1 MPGISL
7 LGFIAAALVL
17 LLTPGPGV
25 MYIVAR
31 SIGQGSRA
39 GLVSVLGL
47 SAGAL
52 VHVAAAA
59 AGISTIL
66 LASATAF
73 GLVKAAGAAYLIY
86 LGIRTLLARGAVAS
100 TEVCT
105 PRSSRRL
112 FADGVLVSVL
122 NPKIALFFLAFLPQF
137 VDPARGPVAQQIL
150 LLGLLY
156 VAMALVTDSAYALLA
171 GSLRH
176 GLRDRALQGPLPR
189 YISGS
194 VYLGLGVG
202 TALIGRRL

>member
-1 MPGISL
+1 MLGISL

-47 SAGAL
+47 AAGAL

-59 AGISTIL
+59 AGMSAIL

-86 LGIRTLLARGAVAS
+86 LGIRTLLARGAVAG

-105 PRSSRRL
+105 PRSSGRL
-112 FADGVLVSVL
+112 CADGALVSIL

-137 VDPARGPVAQQIL
+137 VDPGRGPVAQQIL

-156 VAMALVTDSAYALLA
+156 VALALVTDSAYALLA

-176 GLRDRALQGPLPR
+176 RLRDRALQGPLPR

-194 VYLGLGVG
+194 VYLGLGLG
-202 TALIGRRL
+202 TALTGRRL

>member
-47 SAGAL
+47 AAGAL
-52 VHVAAAA
+52 MHVAAAA

-73 GLVKAAGAAYLIY
+73 GFVKAAGAAYLIY
-86 LGIRTLLARGAVAS
+86 LGIRTLLARGAVGS

-105 PRSSRRL
+105 PRSSGRL

-156 VAMALVTDSAYALLA
+156 VALALVTDSAYALLA

-176 GLRDRALQGPLPR
+176 RLRDRALQGPLPR

-202 TALIGRRL
+202 TALTGRRL